1 MGALNLSENNNNN
14 QLQKSNGSYN
24 SLSIAGFILGIISCF
39 LNFWGIV
46 GIVAVVLSAI
56 GLSQIYKAQEKG
68 KVLAIL
74 GIILATINI
83 IYAVCILIFLM

>member
-1 MGALNLSENNNNN
+1 M
-14 QLQKSNGSYN
+14 
-24 SLSIAGFILGIISCF
+24 
-39 LNFWGIV
+39 V

-74 GIILATINI
+74 GIILGAINI

>member
-1 MGALNLSENNNNN
+1 MGVLNLSENNNNN

-56 GLSQIYKAQEKG
+56 GLSQISRDSQKG

-74 GIILATINI
+74 GIVLGSINI
-83 IYAVCILIFLM
+83 IFALFVFISFF